1 MGSTTVEILSTSK
14 GPSFIYIRKG
24 STTVEILSTSKGITF
39 CFLGLLIYN
48 SRNSQYFQRT
58 RTGKQPSTYLQQ
70 QKFLVLPKETL
81 VSPHIR
87 IYNSRNSQYFQRIR
101 LVFEQMGD
109 LQQQKFLVLP
119 KALSV
124 YVSNTIYN
132 SRNSQYFQR
141 CLSVNLH
148 YQSTTVEILST
159 SKGCVVS
166 VLPIDLQQQ
175 KFLVLP
181 KVMALT
187 IGRWIYNSR
196 NSQYFQRSRSA
207 SRAQYNLQQQKFL
220 VLPKGIGK
228 NSETRLIYNSRNSQ
242 YFQRLERAGL

>member
-48 SRNSQYFQRT
+48 SRNSQYFQR
-58 RTGKQPSTYLQQ
+58 
-70 QKFLVLPKETL
+70 
-81 VSPHIR
+81 
-87 IYNSRNSQYFQRIR
+87 IR
-101 LVFEQMGD
+101 LVFEQIGD